1 MKKWVKIILC
11 VLLALLLLAGGYV
24 AYVFIDYHRIGDQIL
39 TPVQSTDAARSVD
52 TNTAYTVVSWNIGF
66 GAYEDDYGFF
76 MDGGTESRA
85 WSKERLTANMD
96 AIAGYLKQQNA
107 DFCLLQEVDIGS
119 TRTYHVDE
127 REPLYAALFNKSSVF
142 CQNYDSP
149 YLLYP
154 LTAPHG
160 ASRSGLLTFSP
171 ANITAA
177 DRVELPVES
186 GFMKLLDLDR
196 YYSVSRVP
204 VSGGGELVLYDLH
217 LSAYTSDGTIA
228 TEQLALLLADMQAE
242 YEKGSWCV
250 AGGDFNKDLLGDSSA
265 YFGAAEQEYSWAQ
278 PIPEGVFDSY
288 DVQLVAPLDENDP
301 VPSCRNADGPYHDGQ
316 YVLTVDG
323 FLVTPNV
330 AVDSAAVLDTGFAY
344 SDHNPV
350 QMTFTLQK

>member
-24 AYVFIDYHRIGDQIL
+24 AYVFIDYHRIGDQML

-196 YYSVSRVP
+196 CYSVSRVP
-204 VSGGGELVLYDLH
+204 VSGGGCWRICRRSTKRAAGAWPAATSTRTCWGTPPSI
-217 LSAYTSDGTIA
+217 SARRSRNIPGRSPYRRACSTAMTCSWWRHWTRTIRCHPAA
-228 TEQLALLLADMQAE
+228 TPTVHTTTASMSSPWMASWSPPMLPWTVPLFWIQALPT
-242 YEKGSWCV
+242 
-250 AGGDFNKDLLGDSSA
+250 
-265 YFGAAEQEYSWAQ
+265 
-278 PIPEGVFDSY
+278 PITTRY
-288 DVQLVAPLDENDP
+288 
-301 VPSCRNADGPYHDGQ
+301 R
-316 YVLTVDG
+316 
-323 FLVTPNV
+323 
-330 AVDSAAVLDTGFAY
+330 
-344 SDHNPV
+344 
-350 QMTFTLQK
+350 

>member
-1 MKKWVKIILC
+1 MKKWVKIVLC

-24 AYVFIDYHRIGDQIL
+24 AYVFIDYHRIGDQML
-39 TPVQSTDAARSVD
+39 TPVQSTDAAQSVD

-177 DRVELPVES
+177 DRVELPPE
-186 GFMKLLDLDR
+186 
-196 YYSVSRVP
+196 
-204 VSGGGELVLYDLH
+204 
-217 LSAYTSDGTIA
+217 TGTRL
-228 TEQLALLLADMQAE
+228 TE
-242 YEKGSWCV
+242 
-250 AGGDFNKDLLGDSSA
+250 
-265 YFGAAEQEYSWAQ
+265 
-278 PIPEGVFDSY
+278 
-288 DVQLVAPLDENDP
+288 
-301 VPSCRNADGPYHDGQ
+301 
-316 YVLTVDG
+316 
-323 FLVTPNV
+323 
-330 AVDSAAVLDTGFAY
+330 
-344 SDHNPV
+344 
-350 QMTFTLQK
+350 

>member
-24 AYVFIDYHRIGDQIL
+24 AYVFIDYHRIGDQML

-196 YYSVSRVP
+196 CYSVSRVP

-250 AGGDFNKDLLGDSSA
+250 AGGDFNKDLLGTPPSISARRSRNIPGRSPYRRACSTAMTCSWWRHWTRTIRCPPAATPTVHTTTASMSSPWMA
-265 YFGAAEQEYSWAQ
+265 SWSPPMLPWTVPLFWIQALPT
-278 PIPEGVFDSY
+278 PITTRY
-288 DVQLVAPLDENDP
+288 
-301 VPSCRNADGPYHDGQ
+301 R
-316 YVLTVDG
+316 
-323 FLVTPNV
+323 
-330 AVDSAAVLDTGFAY
+330 
-344 SDHNPV
+344 
-350 QMTFTLQK
+350 